1 MNYNDPIKT
10 AKGLGS
16 SKSGFS
22 HWWTQRLTA
31 MVLALL
37 TPYMVY
43 CLARY
48 GVADYALLKQMFSN
62 PVFSGVMLLYVMAL
76 FWHARLGLQVVVEDY
91 IHSPGLEVALQ
102 VAIKLI
108 FSLAAVVA
116 VIAIVQ
122 LALSV

>member
-1 MNYNDPIKT
+1 MNYHDPIKT

-16 SKSGFS
+16 AKSGFS

-31 MVLALL
+31 IVLALL
-37 TPYMVY
+37 TPFMVY

-48 GVADYALLKQMFSN
+48 GVADYALTKQLFAN
-62 PVFSGVMLLYVMAL
+62 PWFSGVMVVYALAL

-91 IHSPGLEVALQ
+91 IHSPGLEIALQ

>member
-1 MNYNDPIKT
+1 MNYHDPIKT

-16 SKSGFS
+16 AKSGFS
-22 HWWTQRLTA
+22 HWWMQRLTA

-37 TPYMVY
+37 TPFMVY

-48 GVADYALLKQMFSN
+48 GIADYAQLKQLFAN
-62 PVFSGVMLLYVMAL
+62 PLFSGVMVAYVLAL

-91 IHSPGLEVALQ
+91 IHHPGLEIALQ